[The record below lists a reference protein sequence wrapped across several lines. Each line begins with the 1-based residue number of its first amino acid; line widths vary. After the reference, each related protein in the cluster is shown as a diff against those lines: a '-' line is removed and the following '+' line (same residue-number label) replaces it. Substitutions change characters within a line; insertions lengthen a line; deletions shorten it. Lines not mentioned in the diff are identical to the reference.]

1 MTLLPLI
8 YMWLIWLQS
17 SYFNP
22 ESIYELTFKIDE
34 TVFLLIGIILELG
47 HLFEFGI
54 LYLLSI
60 IMMLSYGNL
69 TRRKEWFCFFIAA
82 GYGMIDEVH
91 QIFVP
96 YRSFSLIDLLKNLI
110 GISVVWYVIHKS
122 YFIKRN
128 STVGRKLKYF
138 TTFVK

>member
-22 ESIYELTFKIDE
+22 ESIYALTYTMDE
-34 TVFLLIGIILELG
+34 KVFLLIGMAFELG

-54 LYLLSI
+54 LYFLSI
-60 IMMLSYGNL
+60 IMMLSYGIL
-69 TRRKEWFCFFIAA
+69 TRRKEWLCYFIAA
-82 GYGMIDEVH
+82 GYGLIDEVH

-96 YRSFSLIDLLKNLI
+96 YRSFSLVDLLKNLI
-110 GISVVWYVIHKS
+110 GITVVWYIIHRS

-128 STVGRKLKYF
+128 SPIGRKLKYF